1 MVKNRT
7 IGMAIHGGATSG
19 FEYSG
24 QTRALYEEALTQ
36 AITQGYNVLFKGNSA
51 IEAVEAAVIALEDN
65 PLFNAGC
72 GSALNDTGEIEMDAA
87 IMDGKYLHCGAV
99 AMLQGIKN
107 PVSLAKGVLDN
118 SKHVMLGGKAAT
130 DFGVNMGMIPLTKS
144 YFISERKFNSFVL
157 PQSPNENETGINGRK
172 YGTVGAVALDKNG
185 NLAAATSTGGI
196 TDRHAGRIADSCI
209 IGAGCYANN
218 ETCAVSATG
227 SGEYI
232 IRHVLAHD
240 ISALIE
246 YGGKTLQQ
254 ACDYVIHEKGTE
266 RHGEMGV
273 ITIDPAGNIVCCFNT
288 KGMWRASISFDQPLL
303 VTL

>member
-1 MVKNRT
+1 MVKNKR
-7 IGMAIHGGATSG
+7 IGIAIHGGATSG
-19 FEYSG
+19 FEYSE
-24 QTRALYEEALTQ
+24 QTRAMYKEALTQ

-72 GSALNDTGEIEMDAA
+72 GSALNDAGDIEMDAA
-87 IMDGKYLHCGAV
+87 IMEGKYLHCGAV

-107 PVSLAKGVLDN
+107 PVSLAKAVLEN

-130 DFGVNMGMIPLTKS
+130 DFGVDMGMIPITKS
-144 YFISERKFNSFVL
+144 YFVSEGKFNSFVL
-157 PQSPNENETGINGRK
+157 SQGQNENKTGLNGKK

-185 NLAAATSTGGI
+185 NLASATSTGGI
-196 TDRHAGRIADSCI
+196 TDRHPGRIADSCI

-218 ETCAVSATG
+218 NTCAVSATG
-227 SGEYI
+227 NGELI

-240 ISALIE
+240 ISAAIE
-246 YGGKTLQQ
+246 YGGKTLQE
-254 ACDYVIHEKGTE
+254 ACDYIIHEKARE

-273 ITIDPAGNIVCCFNT
+273 ITIDGAGNIVCCFNT
-288 KGMWRASISFDQPLL
+288 NGMWRASISIDQPLL